1 MKKAFL
7 FLFALI
13 LASTFTTKVVLW
25 SEGGGKLAVP
35 PDYDDCI
42 TMVCKRKIHAN
53 NGSMSARTAN

>member
-25 SEGGGKLAVP
+25 SEGSGKLAVLL
-35 PDYDDCI
+35 DYDDSV
-42 TMVCKRKIHAN
+42 TLVEGQMN
-53 NGSMSARTAN
+53 